1 MDYVKAFLV
10 GGLLC
15 LIGQILIDKTKL
27 TPARI
32 LVSYVVIGVLLGA
45 VGVYQPLAEFAGAGA
60 SVPLTGFGNTL
71 AKGVKEAVQED
82 GFLGIFTGGL
92 KASAGGITA
101 AILSGLIAS
110 LIFKAKDKSCISGQ
124 AMSAAKPRDRF

>member
-1 MDYVKAFLV
+1 MDYIKAFIV

-45 VGVYQPLAEFAGAGA
+45 LGVYQPLVEFGGAGA
-60 SVPLTGFGNTL
+60 TVPLTGFGNTL
-71 AKGVKEAVQED
+71 AKGVKEAIDQD
-82 GFLGIFTGGL
+82 GFIGIFTGGL
-92 KASAGGITA
+92 KAAAGGITA
-101 AILSGLIAS
+101 AILAGLTAS
-110 LIFKAKDKSCISGQ
+110 LVFKDKDKS
-124 AMSAAKPRDRF
+124 

>member
-1 MDYVKAFLV
+1 MDYVKAFLI

-71 AKGVKEAVQED
+71 AKGVKEAVQK
-82 GFLGIFTGGL
+82 L
-92 KASAGGITA
+92 
-101 AILSGLIAS
+101 S
-110 LIFKAKDKSCISGQ
+110 LIHI
-124 AMSAAKPRDRF
+124 